1 MEKAASSLP
10 PLQTT
15 PRASPNPC
23 CFSPGSCGYV
33 VGGQVGMI
41 LLDAIVQDGQHNPQP
56 GVALAPGSQ
65 DVQIGVDVIILENGL
80 GLIKR
85 AANVLQGLSCCL
97 ITAGISPG
105 DLLKGVGIRRARGKA
120 SPCTTAWG
128 TRGPSAP
135 RCRFSSRAS
144 LLFAAQ
150 TTEPGGEAA
159 LSEPGTA
166 TRGPLAARGGA
177 GTATSQ
183 SSAQIG
189 TCRCCH
195 GVPSSP
201 PSTFGSLL
209 RRRFQ
214 PQCLLKDFCLVPRC
228 LKW

>member
-80 GLIKR
+80 GLING

-144 LLFAAQ
+144 SLFAAQ
-150 TTEPGGEAA
+150 TREPGGGG
-159 LSEPGTA
+159 SVV
-166 TRGPLAARGGA
+166 RARHGH
-177 GTATSQ
+177 TWSPR
-183 SSAQIG
+183 SSGWCWYGHVPEQC
-189 TCRCCH
+189 TNWDMSVLPRC
-195 GVPSSP
+195 PQQP